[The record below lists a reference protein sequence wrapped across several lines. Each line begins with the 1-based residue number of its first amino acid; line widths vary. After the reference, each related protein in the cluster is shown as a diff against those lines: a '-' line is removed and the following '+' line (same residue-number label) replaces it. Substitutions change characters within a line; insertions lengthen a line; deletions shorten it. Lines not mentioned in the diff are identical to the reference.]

1 MIIVKPIVFYKEF
14 GEDSEFFNDCLA
26 TQKELQKS
34 GRSGPRFLSLMKI
47 QKGPK
52 NETIV
57 EELEKSGRSGPRF
70 LILMKNQKGPKNQ
83 TIVEELEKRTRGP
96 LNPYRLYVHM
106 EIQNG
111 SKDETSLRELEGR
124 AWSAPEPNVMYRVHC
139 TVQYHAGAIDEDTDD
154 DERPEKDLPS
164 CAGFPAVTSKVDAG
178 KNEMENRD
186 TDAGTDK
193 NQMADVLK
201 TKVNDRDCI
210 GTHLTPHL
218 RHYSNMLDESQTED
232 YSYEVEGDDFSYE
245 GDFEHTHGFY
255 PGAREDPSDL
265 DVTSK
270 LLTPASDQL
279 GRAVGRQ
286 LTPAS
291 SQLSSAVSRQPG
303 LEQSI
308 PRREGQDI
316 A

>member
-1 MIIVKPIVFYKEF
+1 
-14 GEDSEFFNDCLA
+14 
-26 TQKELQKS
+26 
-34 GRSGPRFLSLMKI
+34 
-47 QKGPK
+47 
-52 NETIV
+52 
-57 EELEKSGRSGPRF
+57 
-70 LILMKNQKGPKNQ
+70 
-83 TIVEELEKRTRGP
+83 
-96 LNPYRLYVHM
+96 M

-124 AWSAPEPNVMYRVHC
+124 AWSAPEPNVMYSVHC
-139 TVQYHAGAIDEDTDD
+139 TVQYHAGAIDEDRDND
-154 DERPEKDLPS
+154 EKDRPS
-164 CAGFPAVTSKVDAG
+164 CAGCPAVASKVDAG
-178 KNEMENRD
+178 KNEMEDRVID
-186 TDAGTDK
+186 TGTDK

-218 RHYSNMLDESQTED
+218 RHYSNMLDKSQTED
-232 YSYEVEGDDFSYE
+232 YAYEVEGGDFSYE
-245 GDFEHTHGFY
+245 GDFKHTHGFY

-265 DVTSK
+265 DVTSR
-270 LLTPASDQL
+270 LLTPAADQL

-308 PRREGQDI
+308 PRKGGPGHCVRIHSSFAGILKAEERLNLT
-316 A
+316 